1 MTFDVNDALRPLEI
15 TAMTSTPSTPD
26 PAQASPTNAR
36 SATVALLNLDRPKP
50 HNLEAEVAVLGGMLI
65 APEASAAAFGQL
77 RMEGAFYRNA
87 HQTLFNAML
96 ELSAGKG
103 EASLDPVVLADHLER
118 SNRLEE
124 VGGRSYITQLMDSVP
139 TAANIDHYIDIV
151 RQNAILRRIIAAC
164 TDTIMRC
171 FDTDDDVQTLL
182 DSVEQQIFEVAGM
195 NEAKDL
201 LVIKPLVSEA
211 LDYLELL
218 MQGNTDALGLRTGFD
233 MDRMITGLK
242 PGELF
247 VLAAR
252 PSIGKTALAMNMAAN
267 IAMGS
272 TPVPVGIFSL
282 EMPAQQLVLRL
293 ICSTARVSMSEFK
306 NRTLSSQR
314 WQNDVGSACDQISNT
329 QIVIDDTGAIDIL
342 ELRAKAR
349 RMHSKHG
356 IKVIFIDYLQL
367 IRGHVGRNASRENEV
382 AMISG
387 ALKAMA
393 KELNIPVVV
402 LAQLNRQAEQGEKP
416 KLSHLRESGAIEQ
429 DADVVAILHRDRGVQ
444 YEQKED
450 DANGLPAELIIAK
463 NRNGATG
470 TVDLLF
476 FPRYTRFENTAGTEQ
491 YVPQD
496 I

>member
-1 MTFDVNDALRPLEI
+1 
-15 TAMTSTPSTPD
+15 MTSPSSSSSS
-26 PAQASPTNAR
+26 AASAKSP

-50 HNLEAEVAVLGGMLI
+50 HNLEAEVAVLGGMMI
-65 APEASAAAFGQL
+65 DPNASATAFGQL
-77 RMEGAFYRNA
+77 RMEGAFYRGA

-103 EASLDPVVLADHLER
+103 EASLDPVILADHLER
-118 SNRLEE
+118 GGRLEE
-124 VGGRSYITQLMDSVP
+124 IGGRSYITQLMDSVP

-171 FDTDDDVQTLL
+171 YDTDDDVQTLL
-182 DSVEQQIFEVAGM
+182 DTVEQQIFDVAGM

-201 LVIKPLVSEA
+201 LHIKPLVQEA
-211 LDYLELL
+211 VIYLELL
-218 MQGNTDALGLRTGFD
+218 LQGNTDALGLRTGFD
-233 MDRMITGLK
+233 MDRMITGLR

-252 PSIGKTALAMNMAAN
+252 PSIGKTALALNMAAN
-267 IAMGS
+267 IAMGTAA
-272 TPVPVGIFSL
+272 TPVGFFSL

-293 ICSTARVSMSEFK
+293 ICSAARVSMSEFK

-314 WQNDVGSACDQISNT
+314 WQLDVGSACDQISNSH
-329 QIVIDDTGAIDIL
+329 IVIDDTGAIDIL

-356 IKVIFIDYLQL
+356 VKVIFIDYLQL

-450 DANGLPAELIIAK
+450 DTNGIPAELIIAK

-470 TVDLLF
+470 TVDMIFL
-476 FPRYTRFENTAGTEQ
+476 PRYTRFENAVSTDQ

-496 I
+496 V